1 MPTKLLQ
8 LIPLSKNSVIF
19 ILITANVIAIAYIFI
34 SRDSVKKA
42 RLMYE
47 NPAVIE
53 RIKIQRVEGPVRIVE
68 RVIERPGG
76 EKVTER
82 TVTQAPVVITT
93 QKDSESKPVVPMNQE
108 KYLLGASWRTS
119 FVHAKNVTIWAG
131 YSFGRLDLMAG
142 FGVEQQSDPSGH
154 LMVVTRWGS

>member
-19 ILITANVIAIAYIFI
+19 ILITANVIAIAYIFV

-53 RIKIQRVEGPVRIVE
+53 RVKIQRVEGPVRIVE

-76 EKVTER
+76 R
-82 TVTQAPVVITT
+82 
-93 QKDSESKPVVPMNQE
+93 
-108 KYLLGASWRTS
+108 R
-119 FVHAKNVTIWAG
+119 
-131 YSFGRLDLMAG
+131 
-142 FGVEQQSDPSGH
+142 
-154 LMVVTRWGS
+154 